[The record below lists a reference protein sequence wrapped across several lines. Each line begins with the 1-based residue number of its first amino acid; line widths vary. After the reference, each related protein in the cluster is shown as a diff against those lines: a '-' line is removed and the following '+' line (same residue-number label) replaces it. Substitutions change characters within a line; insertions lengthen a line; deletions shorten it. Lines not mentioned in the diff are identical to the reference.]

1 MHNFMNSS
9 IFSSPLEQFKSTII
23 VKLAYY
29 RKLNERFSNGDLQSF
44 ELTDYSQNFYSEFLQ
59 DFNGK
64 STLLV
69 TFFFFLFFIFINRL
83 LGIAYKFSLP
93 NNLKE
98 VDEIPNNY
106 IVYFFWKAFLYLSL
120 FVNFTIAAT
129 EVSYMDYGRHVYHLG
144 LIKYSH
150 ILVEDVLLYA
160 CSVFFIAYIFTRQ
173 AEYYDKVGAP
183 FLVPNTKYHYVLE
196 SFHKVTVDMLR
207 NVTSG
212 DHRSERMYNL
222 VYLIFFFLL
231 ITNLQGMI
239 PFSYT
244 LTAHLINTFCIALG
258 VFVYIIYLI
267 FYFNDKNHFLSLFLP
282 SGTPL
287 GLSFLL
293 IPIELVS
300 YFFRVISLSVRLFA
314 NMMAGHT
321 LLKVILG
328 FVWTIAAAGETFYL
342 INLIPLLILMILTVL
357 ELGVAMIQAYI
368 FSILTCIYLKD
379 AFEGH

>member
-1 MHNFMNSS
+1 MYNFVEKC
-9 IFSSPLEQFKSTII
+9 FFPSPLEQFKSTVIAKI
-23 VKLAYY
+23 AYY
-29 RKLNERFSNGDLQSF
+29 RKLNERFSDGDIQSL
-44 ELTDYSQNFYSEFLQ
+44 ELVDASNFYDEYLTNFSAQ
-59 DFNGK
+59 
-64 STLLV
+64 TMLLAI
-69 TFFFFLFFIFINRL
+69 LFFYLFFGFISKA
-83 LGIAYKFSLP
+83 LGLSFTGIKQSKVP
-93 NNLKE
+93 NQ
-98 VDEIPNNY
+98 Y
-106 IVYFFWKAFLYLSL
+106 IIYAFWKGLLYLSF

-129 EVSYMDYGRHVYHLG
+129 EVTYMDYGHFLYYLG
-144 LIKYSH
+144 VIKYSH
-150 ILVEDVLLYA
+150 ILFEDVLIYA
-160 CSVFFIAYIFTRQ
+160 ASIFFIAYIFTRQ
-173 AEYYDKVGAP
+173 AEFYDKVGAP
-183 FLVPNTKYHYVLE
+183 FLIPRTKYHYVLE
-196 SFHKVTVDMLR
+196 TFHKITVDMLR
-207 NVTSG
+207 TITSG
-212 DHRSERMYNL
+212 DHRSQRMYNI
-222 VYLIFFFLL
+222 VYVIFFFLL

-258 VFVYIIYLI
+258 VFLYIIYLI

-287 GLSFLL
+287 ALSFLL

-342 INLIPLLILMILTVL
+342 INLIPLIILMILSVL
-357 ELGVAMIQAYI
+357 ELGVAIIQAYI

>member
-1 MHNFMNSS
+1 MYNFVEQSF
-9 IFSSPLEQFKSTII
+9 FSSPLEQFKSTII
-23 VKLAYY
+23 AKIAYY
-29 RKLNERFSNGDLQSF
+29 RKLNERFSDGDLQSF
-44 ELTDYSQNFYSEFLQ
+44 ELVNYTQ
-59 DFNGK
+59 DFYEEYLSAFSGQ
-64 STLLV
+64 SMILFV
-69 TFFFFLFFIFINRL
+69 IFFYAFFIFVGKA
-83 LGIAYKFSLP
+83 LGLGFSFAGVNKTFLP
-93 NNLKE
+93 SQ
-98 VDEIPNNY
+98 Y
-106 IVYFFWKAFLYLSL
+106 IIYAFWKGILYVSF

-129 EVSYMDYGRHVYHLG
+129 EVTYMDYGRFVYHLG
-144 LIKYSH
+144 VMKYSH
-150 ILVEDVLLYA
+150 ILFEDVLLYA
-160 CSVFFIAYIFTRQ
+160 ASVFFIAYVFTRQ

-196 SFHKVTVDMLR
+196 SFHKITVDMLR
-207 NVTSG
+207 TITSG
-212 DHRSERMYNL
+212 DHRSQRMYNI

-258 VFVYIIYLI
+258 VFIYIIYLI
-267 FYFNDKNHFLSLFLP
+267 FHFNDKNHFLSLFLP

-287 GLSFLL
+287 ALSFLL

-328 FVWTIAAAGETFYL
+328 FVWTIAAAGEAFYL